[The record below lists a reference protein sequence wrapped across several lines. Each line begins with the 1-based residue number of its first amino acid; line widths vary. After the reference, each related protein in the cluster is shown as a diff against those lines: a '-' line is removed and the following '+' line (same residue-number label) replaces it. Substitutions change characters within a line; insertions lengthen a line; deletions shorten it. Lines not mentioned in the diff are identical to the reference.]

1 MATQGPAGK
10 VHEESHS
17 TTLENAAIITPVAE
31 QIDHTKNDA
40 KHALI
45 GDTTVREEKEEGE
58 WSTVTPGKAS
68 RNPGKKHDLEFGQ
81 VTVLSPSQFSIL
93 SNSEQVEELL
103 GNATT
108 EIVGN
113 EKIIDGTSE
122 QNKGADKE
130 TEDVQPCLESENN
143 DKDA

>member
-1 MATQGPAGK
+1 M
-10 VHEESHS
+10 
-17 TTLENAAIITPVAE
+17 
-31 QIDHTKNDA
+31 
-40 KHALI
+40 
-45 GDTTVREEKEEGE
+45 
-58 WSTVTPGKAS
+58 
-68 RNPGKKHDLEFGQ
+68 
-81 VTVLSPSQFSIL
+81 
-93 SNSEQVEELL
+93 EELL

-143 DKDA
+143 DKDAEVSLDKIPKELKLLLGKRCNGIQKIITNLSRILLVKEQGTQILAL